1 MKLKI
6 KHRVPFDLGDY
17 AMVGASIMTVLF
29 SSLLIIME
37 SNRATEVSTQAQHAQ
52 TKLETVTRRNTALH
66 EETTRLSS
74 PERLQAI
81 ADKHGLTYNKDNIK
95 NVK

>member
-1 MKLKI
+1 MKLRI
-6 KHRVPFDLGDY
+6 KHHVPFDLGDY
-17 AMVGASIMTVLF
+17 LMFSLF
-29 SSLLIIME
+29 IVVVVASSLLIITE
-37 SNRATEVSTQAQHAQ
+37 ASRASHVNMMWRQTQNQ
-52 TKLETVTRRNTALH
+52 LDNVTQRNTALH

>member
-1 MKLKI
+1 MKLRI

-17 AMVGASIMTVLF
+17 LMFSLF
-29 SSLLIIME
+29 IVVVVASSLLIITEASRASHANMMWQQTQAKLSAVDE
-37 SNRATEVSTQAQHAQ
+37 SN
-52 TKLETVTRRNTALH
+52 TRLH

>member
-1 MKLKI
+1 MKLRI
-6 KHRVPFDLGDY
+6 KHHVPFDLGDY
-17 AMVGASIMTVLF
+17 LMFSLF
-29 SSLLIIME
+29 IVVVVASSLLIITE
-37 SNRATEVSTQAQHAQ
+37 ASRASHANMMWRQTQNQ
-52 TKLETVTRRNTALH
+52 LDNVTQRNTTLH